1 MMTNLELQAEVHRLG
16 AKASEYEVLYLRARE
31 ASRGHQ
37 VGLERVLRRLRR
49 AESELAFER
58 AARKSQVGRLRGEND
73 SLIKKVERLS
83 LQLMSYWSQE

>member
-1 MMTNLELQAEVHRLG
+1 MTNLEYLQLA
-16 AKASEYEVLYLRARE
+16 AKAAEYEALYLRARE

-49 AESELAFER
+49 VESELRLER
-58 AARKSQVGRLRGEND
+58 ADRMSQLGRLWGENA
-73 SLIKKVERLS
+73 SLRKKVERLS